1 MRRWLV
7 GGALTALSL
16 GCGESVAPLDT
27 QPDAAPAPDAA
38 PYFEGG
44 RYVLAGSH
52 ANVVRRLG
60 FISLDSPG
68 VAKGFDLDGRTSPMG
83 ERESCGH
90 GDLTDPQG
98 RAGVDN
104 QLANIWSSLAPL
116 VGPQVQALLQ
126 NAINEGRVL
135 IMLEL
140 AGVDDLKNDDDVTL
154 RVYRGLLRP
163 EVGTRGLITP
173 DQTFDFDYAS
183 PVSMVEG
190 ARIVDGVLE
199 AGPTIL
205 QIPIIILDLDI
216 VAQLHYGRV
225 HLDIADD
232 GTFTGY
238 MGGALNVP
246 EVIGALLNTGASAET
261 RLVKPLFE
269 NNADMVPVDGQC
281 TFMSMGMEFEAT
293 TAFVV
298 RDATQE

>member
-1 MRRWLV
+1 
-7 GGALTALSL
+7 
-16 GCGESVAPLDT
+16 
-27 QPDAAPAPDAA
+27 
-38 PYFEGG
+38 
-44 RYVLAGSH
+44 
-52 ANVVRRLG
+52 
-60 FISLDSPG
+60 
-68 VAKGFDLDGRTSPMG
+68 MG

-135 IMLEL
+135 IMFEL

-246 EVIGALLNTGASAET
+246 EVAQACMRGL
-261 RLVKPLFE
+261 
-269 NNADMVPVDGQC
+269 MV
-281 TFMSMGMEFEAT
+281 
-293 TAFVV
+293 
-298 RDATQE
+298 RIR

>member
-1 MRRWLV
+1 
-7 GGALTALSL
+7 
-16 GCGESVAPLDT
+16 
-27 QPDAAPAPDAA
+27 
-38 PYFEGG
+38 
-44 RYVLAGSH
+44 VLAAALRAFDATTH
-52 ANVVRRLG
+52 ERL
-60 FISLDSPG
+60 
-68 VAKGFDLDGRTSPMG
+68 AEQR
-83 ERESCGH
+83 
-90 GDLTDPQG
+90 
-98 RAGVDN
+98 
-104 QLANIWSSLAPL
+104 
-116 VGPQVQALLQ
+116 
-126 NAINEGRVL
+126 
-135 IMLEL
+135 
-140 AGVDDLKNDDDVTL
+140 
-154 RVYRGLLRP
+154 RGLRHD
-163 EVGTRGLITP
+163 ERI
-173 DQTFDFDYAS
+173 
-183 PVSMVEG
+183 EG